1 LGRINSQWT
10 DEQRVLKSDYVIINI
25 DSEIAKK
32 TEEILKILKI
42 KQGFLNVNVWLID
55 CHSYC

>member
-32 TEEILKILKI
+32 E
-42 KQGFLNVNVWLID
+42 N
-55 CHSYC
+55 